1 MIPDKSSVVVSV
13 NGVLDASSSVAPSV
27 TKSAKK
33 FITHDIAKNFVLSL
47 ESLKYIYFSS
57 SGWYMYDEKTGWR
70 SIHNWDIQAEINKFC
85 WQEVNIINSG
95 KKQSDEAISLSTDK
109 LKVVFELVQTALT
122 VKTDKINQSKTID
135 PSVWLKFESGYV
147 YAESAEGWIACDNVL
162 LNVKEVASA
171 LYRGEPIPAEA
182 IKPLSPELFVLGR
195 VPCDFKPDSI
205 CPRWLQ
211 FVDEVTSDE
220 IDRVNL
226 QKMFGLSLTFDR
238 RFNSFFVLFGIG
250 GTGKSTCLEI
260 LRLLNSGC
268 VCSVP
273 LTDFSEK
280 FSLFALTENRVNVYS
295 DLPAVFETMAAAD
308 KLESVLKNL
317 TCCESVQVEQKHLK
331 PITRRLVS
339 LAIFGSNTIPR
350 FPDRSGAI
358 RGRFKLIPFMRQF
371 RGTGNEDKD
380 LSMKLM
386 KELPGILIW
395 SLVGYGRLLKE
406 GFSESGMVQ
415 TMLHDAERQSSST
428 LSFCEDCLEKSVPD
442 SFQLSEIVYQAYCSY
457 CIKNGLTKIASN
469 RAIPEIVQ
477 QMGASKGRIRQEGRR
492 VAVLYGIRFA
502 IGATDSYSG
511 NY

>member
-13 NGVLDASSSVAPSV
+13 DGVLDASSSVAPSV

-47 ESLKYIYFSS
+47 ESLKYIFISS
-57 SGWYMYDEKTGWR
+57 SGWYRYDEKNGWQ
-70 SIHNWDIQAEINKFC
+70 SIPDWDIQAEINKFC
-85 WQEVNIINSG
+85 WQEANSLNSG
-95 KKQSDEAISLSTDK
+95 KKQFSDEAISLSTDK
-109 LKVVFELVQTALT
+109 LKVVFQLVQTALT
-122 VKTDKINQSKTID
+122 VPINQSKTID
-135 PSVWLKFESGYV
+135 PAVWLKFENGYV
-147 YAESAEGWIACDNVL
+147 YTESAAGWIACNNVL

-171 LYRGEPIPAEA
+171 LFEGKQIPEEA

-195 VPCDFKPDSI
+195 VPCDFKPDSL

-295 DLPAVFETMAAAD
+295 DLPAVFETMATAD

-317 TCCESVQVEQKHLK
+317 TTCEPVQVEQKHLK
-331 PITRRLVS
+331 PISRRFVS

-350 FPDRSGAI
+350 FPDRSGAV

-406 GFSESGMVQ
+406 GFSESEMVQ

-428 LSFCEDCLEKSVPD
+428 LSFCEDCLEKAAPD
-442 SFQLSEIVYQAYCSY
+442 SFQLSDDVYLAYQSY
-457 CIKNGLTKIASN
+457 CIRHGAKPLASN

-502 IGATDSYSG
+502 IGATDSNSG

>member
-1 MIPDKSSVVVSV
+1 MSNNK
-13 NGVLDASSSVAPSV
+13 
-27 TKSAKK
+27 TTAKTLA
-33 FITHDIAKNFVLSL
+33 FHFV
-47 ESLKYIYFSS
+47 ESLDGLKYVFVDGG
-57 SGWYMYDEKTGWR
+57 GWYQYDSKTGWEQVSEWTVR
-70 SIHNWDIQAEINKFC
+70 AEINKKC
-85 WQEVNIINSG
+85 WEMLPDSEDLTVQKSG
-95 KKQSDEAISLSTDK
+95 DVLQ
-109 LKVVFELVQTALT
+109 LVKTALT
-122 VKTDKINQSKTID
+122 VPNVKKEGLD
-135 PSVWLKFESGYV
+135 PTLWIRFGRGEIV
-147 YAESAEGWIACDNVL
+147 AESAAGWIACNNVL

-171 LYRGEPIPAEA
+171 LFEGKQIPEEA

-195 VPCDFKPDSI
+195 VPCDFKPDSL

-280 FSLFALTENRVNVYS
+280 FSLFSLTENRVNVYS
-295 DLPAVFETMAAAD
+295 DLPAVFEKMATAD

-317 TCCESVQVEQKHLK
+317 TTCESVQVEQKYLK
-331 PITRRLVS
+331 PISRRLVS

-350 FPDRSGAI
+350 FPDRSGAV

-406 GFSESGMVQ
+406 RFSESGMVQ

-428 LSFCEDCLEKSVPD
+428 LSFCEDCLEKAAPD
-442 SFQLSEIVYQAYCSY
+442 SFVLSDSVYKAYQSY
-457 CIKNGLTKIASN
+457 CFHGGLKTLSIN
-469 RAIPEIVQ
+469 IAIPEITQ
-477 QMGASKGRIRQEGRR
+477 TMGAVKDRIRYDGKR
-492 VAVLYGIRFA
+492 VSVLYGVRFA
-502 IGATDSYSG
+502 IGATDSNSD